1 MEQKALRVGLIG
13 YGAVGQDVSRLLAE
27 RAATDIVLVGALI
40 RHAAYPRPRGCP
52 KVVTT
57 LSALLTEQPH
67 VVVEAAGHEGLR
79 EHAPALLRAGIDL
92 ILISVGAL
100 ADPDLLHDIEAAAQQ
115 SGAQVKIA
123 SGAIGALDA
132 LASASLGR
140 LTNVTHT
147 MRKPPKTLLP
157 LEESKDLTE
166 AREIFRGSARQAVR
180 QFPEFL
186 NVAAAV
192 ALAGRGFDLT
202 EVRVLA
208 DPAVEHSQHEVRAEG
223 EFGSFQ
229 LTIESRA
236 ISSYGRGARLVAMS
250 ILHTLLMRHASLVV
264 G

>member
-1 MEQKALRVGLIG
+1 MEQKILRVGLIG
-13 YGAVGQDVSRLLAE
+13 YGAVGQDVSHLVAK
-27 RAATDIVLVGALI
+27 RAATDIALVGALI
-40 RHAAYPRPRGCP
+40 RHPEYPRPRACP
-52 KVVTT
+52 KIVTT
-57 LSALLTEQPH
+57 LPALLAERPH

-79 EHAPALLRAGIDL
+79 EHGPDLLRTGTDL

-100 ADPDLLHDIEAAAQQ
+100 ANPDLLHNIEDAAQQ
-115 SGAQVKIA
+115 SGARIKVA

-132 LASASLGR
+132 LAAASLGS

-147 MRKPPKTLLP
+147 MRKPPETLLTP
-157 LEESKDLTE
+157 EESTRLTK
-166 AREIFRGSARQAVR
+166 AREIFQGSARQAVR

-208 DPAVEHSQHEVRAEG
+208 DPTVEHSLHEVRAEG

-229 LTIESRA
+229 FTIENKA
-236 ISSYGRGARLVAMS
+236 LSSHGRGARLVAMS
-250 ILHTLLMRHASLVV
+250 IIHTLLIRRASLMI